1 MNKESLKKLFLRYD
15 TESTLVL
22 YVLTALFV
30 LSTVLFRARI
40 IPELAMIVVFILMF
54 VTCIYKA
61 VSRTVTGQVKVID
74 KAFFLFVL
82 DMFKSVKFPAGKT
95 IGKVPGRTPD
105 SNKENS
111 KPAISAPSDMEDSE
125 AEKES
130 AEAASDI
137 EDKEEAQTDSKPE
150 AKNDEEKVADP
161 AGKED
166 SESVS
171 APAGKE
177 NQSLAK
183 KVETEVDKK
192 TSGASALN
200 VILAFVVGIAIIF
213 IFLEGITAN
222 ASIFLKVFS
231 ACMAIG
237 TIPVIVLSVFYK
249 KCFSLMFK
257 LWIAVALP
265 FKVCLLLTAGLPDF
279 YMFCWF
285 PMVACFSVIYDYCA
299 QYFNAD

>member
-40 IPELAMIVVFILMF
+40 IPELAMIAVFILMF
-54 VTCIYKA
+54 IACIYKA

-74 KAFFLFVL
+74 KAFFLLVL
-82 DMFKSVKFPAGKT
+82 DMFKSVKFPAGKA
-95 IGKVPGRTPD
+95 IGKVPKRTPD

-111 KPAISAPSDMEDSE
+111 KPAISAPSDMENSE

-150 AKNDEEKVADP
+150 AKNDEEKVANP
-161 AGKED
+161 ADKED

-171 APAGKE
+171 APTVKE

-192 TSGASALN
+192 ASGTSALN
-200 VILAFVVGIAIIF
+200 VILTFVVGIAIIF